1 MRENLLVALE
11 RHLDARG
18 AVAGALHL
26 PNVRNAER
34 KAHERVD
41 RLTELFALGP
51 VADKFVRE
59 LSTGQRRIV
68 DMACVMAAEPRV
80 LLLDEPSSGIAQKE
94 AEELA
99 PLLSRI
105 RYETGCSLLVIE
117 HDMPLITAVSD
128 ELLALELGA
137 VVTRGTPDEVISDPR
152 VVASYLGTTEE
163 VIHRSGNTPG

>member
-1 MRENLLVALE
+1 
-11 RHLDARG
+11 
-18 AVAGALHL
+18 
-26 PNVRNAER
+26 VRRAER
-34 KAHERVD
+34 KAAERVD
-41 RLTELFALGP
+41 RLIELFGLTSSR
-51 VADKFVRE
+51 DKFVRE

-94 AEELA
+94 AEELG

-128 ELLALELGA
+128 ELLALEVGA
-137 VVTRGTPDEVISDPR
+137 VVTRGEPQAVIEHPR

-163 VIHRSGNTPG
+163 VINRSGAMPG